1 MTPPT
6 HLVHERLS
14 ARYLPYSHHVTNQI
28 VACDNLEYLAVIR
41 VAGRSPDAHSQ
52 QERQSWIEALH
63 NVLRGLPLGTVGL
76 YSHIIR
82 RRVTEYPDSCFEQ
95 PFAAQFDRAYRATF
109 DTKGLMVNDLYLS
122 VLVHPV
128 ADPVMG
134 TFASLEKADA
144 TRLAQWQAESID
156 RLQNLIR
163 ALTAALSRYDPTVL
177 GIVDRNGYAFSET
190 AEFLGL
196 LCNGHPH
203 PVPITR
209 DRLGNNLCTARPVF
223 SRYGELGEL
232 RSVTGSRLFGMIE
245 LRDYPEQTRPG
256 HLDVLLDQPYE
267 FVLTQ
272 SWGSFTGAAAKG
284 LVRKHRKLL
293 ADSNDA
299 AHSQLAQLDEA
310 MDDLTSGR
318 LGLGDHHATL
328 LLLGNDANNL
338 RQHLANTVSA
348 LAEVALV
355 AKPLERALEAGF
367 WAQLPGNWAWR
378 PRPVP
383 ITSYNLLCLSSLH
396 NQMTGKPAGNPW
408 GPAVTM
414 LKTRT
419 GSPFFFNFHASTDD
433 VDETGKRRPGNTMLI
448 GMTGTGKTVLQGMIL
463 TQAQKF
469 NATCVVWD
477 KDQGMQVL
485 IMALGGRY
493 FKLRLGEPTGWNP
506 FQMPPTKGNVAF
518 MRRLVVYLAEL
529 RGDPL
534 GTAQHREVTQ
544 AVDQMTTGID
554 QHSRSLSML
563 TTLLPNPYSTN
574 QTGSVH
580 ARLLPWCQGGE
591 YGWVFDNPRDALT
604 LETNMCD
611 ATILGFDLTELLDDG
626 DVRGAATLYLRHR
639 INALHDGRRIINLFD
654 ECQHPLKDTHF
665 QEDMQD
671 ASRTIRKKNGVLAFA
686 TQEPGAI
693 LSNPV
698 GPSLIQQAATLIFL
712 PNPQAKARDYIE
724 GFGLT
729 PAEFELIRQLGE
741 SSRQFVIKQGGNVT
755 VASLDLASCEDE
767 LLVFSGSPDMAEAA
781 EQAVA
786 HAGPHPADWLPVYL
800 NTVKQSRLA
809 IHTS

>member
-1 MTPPT
+1 MKPAR
-6 HLVHERLS
+6 HLGPERLTAS
-14 ARYLPYSHHVTNQI
+14 FIPYSHHVTKQI
-28 VACDNLEYLAVIR
+28 VACDNLEYVAVIR
-41 VAGRSPDAHSQ
+41 VAGRSPDAHSA
-52 QERQSWIEALH
+52 QEQHDWIEALH
-63 NVLRGLPLGTVGL
+63 NVLRGLPLGSVGL

-82 RRVTEYPDSCFEQ
+82 RRVTEYPQSHFAQ
-95 PFAAQFDRAYRATF
+95 PFAAQFDQAYRATF
-109 DTKGLMVNDLYLS
+109 DANGLIVNDLYLS
-122 VLVHPV
+122 LLVHPV

-134 TFASLEKADA
+134 TFANLENSDA
-144 TRLAQWQAESID
+144 KRLAQWQAESIEQ
-156 RLQNLIR
+156 LQNLLR
-163 ALTAALSRYDPTVL
+163 AMTAALSRYDPTVL
-177 GIVDRNGYAFSET
+177 SITDRNGFAFSET

-196 LCNGHPH
+196 LCNGTHH
-203 PVPITR
+203 AVPITR
-209 DRLGNNLCTARPVF
+209 ERLGTNLCMARPVF

-245 LRDYPEQTRPG
+245 LRDYPERTRPG

-272 SWGSFTGAAAKG
+272 SWGSFTGAASKG

-293 ADSNDA
+293 TDSNDA
-299 AHSQLAQLDEA
+299 AHSQLIQLDLA

-328 LLLGNDANNL
+328 LIFGNDANTL
-338 RQHLANTVSA
+338 RQNMANTISA
-348 LAEVALV
+348 LAEVAVV

-396 NQMTGKPAGNPW
+396 NQMNGKPVGNPW

-433 VDETGKRRPGNTMLI
+433 LDEFGKRRPGNTMLI
-448 GMTGTGKTVLQGMIL
+448 GMTGTGKTVLQGMLL

-493 FKLRLGEPTGWNP
+493 FKLRLGESTGWNP
-506 FQMPPTKGNVAF
+506 FQIEPTKGNVAF
-518 MRRLVVYLAEL
+518 MRRLVVYLAQL

-534 GTAQHREVTQ
+534 STAQHAEVTR
-544 AVDQMTTGID
+544 AVEQMTTGIER
-554 QHSRSLSML
+554 QSRSLSML
-563 TTLLPNPYSTN
+563 TTLLPNPYTQES
-574 QTGSVH
+574 TGSVH
-580 ARLLPWCQGGE
+580 ARLLSWCQGGE
-591 YGWVFDNPRDALT
+591 YGWVFDNPNDALT
-604 LETNMCD
+604 LDSNSSK
-611 ATILGFDLTELLDDG
+611 ASIIGFDLTELLDD
-626 DVRGAATLYLRHR
+626 DAVRGAATLYLRHR

-654 ECQHPLKDTHF
+654 ECQHPLKDAHF
-665 QEDMQD
+665 QADMQD

-693 LSNPV
+693 VTNPV
-698 GPSLIQQAATLIFL
+698 GSSLIQQAATLIFL

-729 PAEFELIRQLGE
+729 QDEFNLIRQLGE
-741 SSRQFVIKQGGNVT
+741 ASRKFVIKQGGNVT
-755 VASLDLASCEDE
+755 VASLDLSGCEDE

-781 EQAVA
+781 EQAIAQV
-786 HAGPHPADWLPVYL
+786 GDDPKDWLPIYL
-800 NTVKQSRLA
+800 NAVKNTHPSNKTL
-809 IHTS
+809 

>member
-1 MTPPT
+1 MTCAPALGP
-6 HLVHERLS
+6 ERLT
-14 ARYLPYSHHVTNQI
+14 ARYLPYSHHVTHQI
-28 VACDNLEYLAVIR
+28 IACDNLEYLAVIR
-41 VAGRSPDAHSQ
+41 VAGRSPDAHSA
-52 QERQSWIEALH
+52 QERHEWIEALH

-76 YSHIIR
+76 YSHIVR
-82 RRVTEYPDSCFEQ
+82 RRVTEYPQSRFAQ
-95 PFAAQFDRAYRATF
+95 PFAAQFDHAYRATF
-109 DTKGLMVNDLYLS
+109 DANGLMVNDLYLS

-144 TRLAQWQAESID
+144 SRLAQWQAESID
-156 RLQNLIR
+156 RLQNLLR
-163 ALTAALSRYDPTVL
+163 AMTAALSRYDPAVL

-196 LCNGHPH
+196 LCNGSHH

-209 DRLGNNLCTARPVF
+209 DRLGTSLSMARPVF

-256 HLDVLLDQPYE
+256 HLDVLLDQPCE

-328 LLLGNDANNL
+328 LLFGDDANSV
-338 RQHLANTVSA
+338 RQSMANTITT

-367 WAQLPGNWAWR
+367 WAQLPGNWSWR

-433 VDETGKRRPGNTMLI
+433 VDELGKRRPGNTMLI
-448 GMTGTGKTVLQGMIL
+448 GMTGTGKTVLQGMLL

-485 IMALGGRY
+485 VMALGGRY

-518 MRRLVVYLAEL
+518 MRRLVVYLAER

-534 GTAQHREVTQ
+534 NTAQHGEITR
-544 AVDQMTTGID
+544 AVEQMTTGID
-554 QHSRSLSML
+554 LHSRSLSML
-563 TTLLPNPYSTN
+563 TTLLPNPYTAGN
-574 QTGSVH
+574 TGSVH

-604 LETNMCD
+604 LDTD
-611 ATILGFDLTELLDDG
+611 AIDAAILGFDLTELLDDG

-654 ECQHPLKDTHF
+654 ECQHPLKDAHF

-693 LSNPV
+693 LGNPV

-741 SSRQFVIKQGGNVT
+741 ASRQFVIKQGGNVT
-755 VASLDLASCEDE
+755 VASLDLSGCEDE

-781 EQAVA
+781 EHAVA
-786 HAGPHPADWLPVYL
+786 QAGANPANWLPVYL
-800 NTVKQSRLA
+800 NTVKQSRQA
-809 IHTS
+809 IHTF